1 MSESE
6 VVRDDEISLR
16 ELVMTLIS
24 AWKVLVAGSL
34 VGLAIG
40 AAAWFVQ
47 GYKGEMT
54 NYVRPGGLNVVTW
67 NALVAGFP
75 GVSAAQLEVADGKE
89 TNTRALTMMGVPA
102 WWKANVV
109 PAYVLSKNDIKDLAG
124 ISKGDL
130 DAASNSIQRI
140 SVKVSG
146 RSRNEVKSLAEEVE
160 SFIRK
165 SALYLTLKSQI
176 NAYEQ
181 RIDQRPAQ
189 LKELIAKTE
198 NEMVFLGKRVV
209 ALESLRREYPD
220 QKGAAFSQVMDPK
233 DSAAKFLPLNTQLVA
248 AKNDLNVAQEQL
260 VRARSELGEI
270 EVLRKFTDKAIGL
283 LGSNSD
289 GFVLESALQTEL
301 RELAKQVSAENRDG
315 QLAVAKIQSD
325 LDTAMVQRGK
335 LFEGHPQIVVTR
347 PGLGLPLGLGLMGG
361 LMFGVLAIFIRKAL
375 QR

>member
-1 MSESE
+1 MKEE
-6 VVRDDEISLR
+6 VFQDDEISFR
-16 ELVMTLIS
+16 ELVTTLIA
-24 AWKVLVAGSL
+24 AWKVLVVAGFS
-34 VGLAIG
+34 GLAIG
-40 AAAWFVQ
+40 TAAWFVQ

-54 NYVRPGGLNVVTW
+54 NYVRLGGLNVVTW

-124 ISKGDL
+124 ISKDDL

-335 LFEGHPQIVVTR
+335 LFEGHPQIVVAR
-347 PGLGLPLGLGLMGG
+347 PGLGLPLVLGLMGG

>member
-16 ELVMTLIS
+16 ELVMTLIA
-24 AWKVLVAGSL
+24 AWKVLVAGGL
-34 VGLAIG
+34 AGLAIG

-54 NYVRPGGLNVVTW
+54 NYVRLGGLNVVTW

-301 RELAKQVSAENRDG
+301 RELAKQVSAANRDG

-325 LDTAMVQRGK
+325 LDTALVQRGK
-335 LFEGHPQIVVTR
+335 LFEGHPQIVVAR
-347 PGLGLPLGLGLMGG
+347 PGLGLPLVLGLMGG

>member
-16 ELVMTLIS
+16 ELVMTLIA
-24 AWKVLVAGSL
+24 AWKVLVAG
-34 VGLAIG
+34 GLAGLVIG

-54 NYVRPGGLNVVTW
+54 NYVRQGALNVVSW

-75 GVSAAQLEVADGKE
+75 GLAAAQLEVAGGKE
-89 TNTRALTMMGVPA
+89 RNARALAMMGVPA
-102 WWKANVV
+102 WWKTNVS
-109 PAYVLSKNDIKDLAG
+109 PAYVLSKSDIKDLAG
-124 ISKGDL
+124 ISKADL

-140 SVKVSG
+140 AVKVSG
-146 RSRNEVKSLAEEVE
+146 RSRDEVRILAVEVE

-165 SALYLTLKSQI
+165 SALYLALKSQI

-181 RIDQRPAQ
+181 RTEQRPAQ
-189 LKELIAKTE
+189 LQEVIARTEREL
-198 NEMVFLGKRVV
+198 VFLGKRVAV
-209 ALESLRREYPD
+209 LEALRREYPD

-248 AKNDLNVAQEQL
+248 AKSDLNEAQEKL
-260 VRARSELGEI
+260 ARARSELGEI
-270 EVLRKFTDKAIGL
+270 EVLRKYTDKALGL

-289 GFVLESALQTEL
+289 GFVLESALQTEV

-325 LDTAMVQRGK
+325 IDTAMVQRGK
-335 LFEGHPQIVVTR
+335 LFEGHPHITVAR
-347 PGLGLPLGLGLMGG
+347 SGLGLPLGLGLMGG